1 MDAME
6 ETTDVELWAN
16 RIADFLISMR
26 LTYAIVLCS
35 ILNIARV
42 RIEAKAHRKPFWE
55 HLSERHQRTVVG
67 SELRFWTSPILLSG
81 VIVLGAL
88 VVAGFDFSHFWVCTC
103 LIIAGAADL
112 IDWIGHLIF
121 QSPFSGVTF
130 PQKIPRAQDLG
141 LVDSEVVGLRYHLTC
156 GITTWV
162 FSYFW
167 CSSETLVQQASGKL
181 SGWGWALDCRALPT
195 TCRLVCTTHRKSQ
208 ECKKQC
214 AGSTLWFL
222 SRYSTWL
229 PFRGVS
235 TRHLWSKLRCL
246 PCCVPRCSLAMPTPR
261 CMRIASGFALI
272 ALSTMP
278 LRQKPIP
285 PEPYV

>member
-112 IDWIGHLIF
+112 IDWIGRWPAL
-121 QSPFSGVTF
+121 PFDLWYHHMGVLLLLVQFGDFGATG
-130 PQKIPRAQDLG
+130 QWQVVWLG
-141 LVDSEVVGLRYHLTC
+141 VGVGLQSIANHM
-156 GITTWV
+156 
-162 FSYFW
+162 
-167 CSSETLVQQASGKL
+167 SSRVYYT
-181 SGWGWALDCRALPT
+181 
-195 TCRLVCTTHRKSQ
+195 Q
-208 ECKKQC
+208 E
-214 AGSTLWFL
+214 
-222 SRYSTWL
+222 
-229 PFRGVS
+229 
-235 TRHLWSKLRCL
+235 
-246 PCCVPRCSLAMPTPR
+246 VPRMQEAVRWQHAMVPVKILN
-261 CMRIASGFALI
+261 MA
-272 ALSTMP
+272 ALSWRIYTAFVEQAP
-278 LRQKPIP
+278 LFAVLRAAMLFGYAYTAVHAHRFWFRFDCAQYHATHQAVWFQGP
-285 PEPYV
+285 PVLVLGRTRTVP